1 LYTGIFDYMR
11 RIRSI
16 FFYVVMGALLFAWGC
31 FTVPVQEISDARL
44 TLRTAYDAGASTYAA
59 ESLSEAELLLQRAT
73 QKMEEKAYG
82 EARHFAILARERA
95 SAAREIALHRS
106 QSQ

>member
-16 FFYVVMGALLFAWGC
+16 FFYVVMGC